1 MFVILVNDGAIHTL
15 FKSIEDVIAKI
26 LEMNNNRSST
36 YLPLLVVGEEEDED
50 EDEDGGK
57 LVEVTAIELVE
68 MLLDAGGCGSKV
80 DVYAKGLVEMG
91 DDYISMSVID
101 LT

>member
-50 EDEDGGK
+50 ENGGK

-91 DDYISMSVID
+91 DDCISMSVID

>member
-15 FKSIEDVIAKI
+15 FKSKEEVAAKI

-36 YLPLLVVGEEEDED
+36 YLPLLVVGEE

>member
-50 EDEDGGK
+50 EDGGK

-80 DVYAKGLVEMG
+80 DVYAKRLVEMG

>member
-50 EDEDGGK
+50 ENGGK

>member
-15 FKSIEDVIAKI
+15 FKSKEEVAAKI

-36 YLPLLVVGEEEDED
+36 YLPLLVVGEEED

>member
-15 FKSIEDVIAKI
+15 FKSKEDVIAKI

-36 YLPLLVVGEEEDED
+36 YLPLLVVGEEED

-91 DDYISMSVID
+91 DGYICMSVID

>member
-36 YLPLLVVGEEEDED
+36 YLPLLVVGEEED